1 MKRRKVKNQG
11 LRLAARQHT
20 RGSPLRRREL
30 LSLFSGAA
38 FTWPLK
44 ARAQMPDIPMLGFLD
59 SSVAIRAKLA
69 AYYEGLRIE
78 GFFRNQNVM
87 FEYHSAEGNYDR
99 LPALAADLVKRGVAL
114 IGTAGIP
121 AALAAKA
128 AITTIPIVFA
138 AESDPLQVGL
148 VTSLNRPGGNVTG
161 IINADAAQEQRKLE
175 LLHELIPEA
184 TKFALLVNPTNPNA
198 EVQTRDILGVAGKMG
213 LQINVLHA
221 SADGDFDNVFATLS
235 KLRPGGLSIGGD
247 DFFLSRSTQL
257 AALADRSM
265 MPAIFQ
271 HREFVASGGLMSYGG
286 DLTEIYHQAGV
297 YSGLLLKGAKAA
309 DLPVYQSQKINFI
322 VNLRSARLLRI
333 TFPIALLQG
342 ANEVLQ

>member
-1 MKRRKVKNQG
+1 MKRGKVQNQG
-11 LRLAARQHT
+11 LRLATRQHT
-20 RGSPLRRREL
+20 RGRLLSRREL
-30 LSLFSGAA
+30 LSLFNGAA
-38 FTWPLK
+38 FTWPLN
-44 ARAQMPDIPMLGFLD
+44 ARAQMPYIPMLGFLD

-161 IINADAAQEQRKLE
+161 IADAAREQRKLE

-184 TKFALLVNPTNPNA
+184 TMFALLVNPTNPNA
-198 EVQTRDILGVAGKMG
+198 EVQTRDMLGVAGKMG

-221 SADGDFDNVFATLS
+221 SADGDFENVFATLS
-235 KLRPGGLSIGGD
+235 KLRAGGLAIGGD
-247 DFFLSRSTQL
+247 DFFLGRSTQL

-322 VNLRSARLLRI
+322 VNLRTARSLGI
-333 TFPIALLQG
+333 TFPLALLKG